1 MRGKRQCDNHMQVWG
16 SRLHLWDEGLGS
28 VGKWGNTACPGPL
41 GTTLSRSTTPG
52 KSVSPG
58 VLSKKFL
65 HRAPW
70 QRSFPQRNVQWQGK
84 QFWPWILSTPVVCL
98 CMPSQTCSAWSA
110 KFCYRWFNYTFNI
123 SWKYMDTQDCYRA
136 ITTEDNQCHKGN
148 SWYRSIY
155 ENIVA

>member
-1 MRGKRQCDNHMQVWG
+1 MRQPHAGMGQQVT
-16 SRLHLWDEGLGS
+16 S
-28 VGKWGNTACPGPL
+28 VGWRAGLCGEMRRHSLPWATWNHTEQEHHIWQVCVPWCAQHG
-41 GTTLSRSTTPG
+41 
-52 KSVSPG
+52 
-58 VLSKKFL
+58 SKKFL

-70 QRSFPQRNVQWQGK
+70 QRSFPQRNMQWQGK
-84 QFWPWILSTPVVCL
+84 QFWSRILSTPVVCL

-110 KFCYRWFNYTFNI
+110 KFCYRWFNYTLSI